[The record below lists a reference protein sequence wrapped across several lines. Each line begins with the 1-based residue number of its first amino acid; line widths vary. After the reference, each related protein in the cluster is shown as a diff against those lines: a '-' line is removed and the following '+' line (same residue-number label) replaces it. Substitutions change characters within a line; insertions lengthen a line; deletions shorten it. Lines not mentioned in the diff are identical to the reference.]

1 MCWLQLG
8 IASHKLV
15 SSIFIH
21 SFILINWFLLY
32 PATQWCNNILT
43 VCKGFGKVCVCGDF
57 FLWLNQ
63 LFQLYGF
70 QGCSC
75 KTKELLSGVIKT
87 GRVWFIKTS
96 NVALL
101 VFIIIFLN
109 LGLFTKYLQDQ
120 IMFSKGY
127 TLFLFNK
134 PLLPLKFYSMT
145 VLISRQIFCRLDYI
159 DILFSF

>member
-8 IASHKLV
+8 IASHELV

-21 SFILINWFLLY
+21 SFILINLFLLY

-43 VCKGFGKVCVCGDF
+43 VCKELGKVSVCGDF
-57 FLWLNQ
+57 FLWLSQ
-63 LFQLYGF
+63 LFQLHGL
-70 QGCSC
+70 QGCRC

-109 LGLFTKYLQDQ
+109 LGIFAKHLQDQ
-120 IMFSKGY
+120 ITFSNSY
-127 TLFLFNK
+127 MLFLFNK
-134 PLLPLKFYSMT
+134 PLLPVKFYSMT
-145 VLISRQIFCRLDYI
+145 VLVSRQIFCRLDYI
-159 DILFSF
+159 DILF

>member
-145 VLISRQIFCRLDYI
+145 VLISRQILCRLDYF